1 MPKVCLTS
9 KPILVSIL
17 ESVDVDMG
25 CVHSRRPKANTE
37 ERSDTC
43 PKFSPP
49 ARAAVQKKE
58 VLEVRKHK
66 NMIAKAL

>member
-1 MPKVCLTS
+1 MWPLAVA
-9 KPILVSIL
+9 
-17 ESVDVDMG
+17 
-25 CVHSRRPKANTE
+25 HSRRPKANTE
-37 ERSDTC
+37 QRSDTFT
-43 PKFSPP
+43 KFSPP